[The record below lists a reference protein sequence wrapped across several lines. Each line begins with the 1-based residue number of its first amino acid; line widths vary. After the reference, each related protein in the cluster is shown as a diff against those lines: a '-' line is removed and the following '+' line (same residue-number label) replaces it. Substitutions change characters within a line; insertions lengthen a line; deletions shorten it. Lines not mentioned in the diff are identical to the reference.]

1 MKSANGDETLPFTV
15 PEGFS
20 VQRVADDSVVHDCF
34 SITMDGLGRPV
45 VSGPGYIRTLVDDN
59 QDGVYDRTFLWT
71 SMAKQG
77 AQGLWSEGR
86 KLYFVSEG
94 ALWLTEDAD
103 GDLAADANPKRVLE
117 LPTGGEHDVHA
128 IRRGPDGFW
137 YFIAGNFAK
146 DLAKLQNDPLSPVG
160 RSRSGTL
167 WRISPD
173 FKTRGVWAH
182 GMRNCYDFDFLPD
195 GQIVTFDSDCEREAT
210 LPWYRPTRVFVLG
223 PGSDAG
229 WCGQAWKDE
238 DHRITMPQTLAQ
250 LGRGSPTGVAVYQH
264 RTFPKKYHDAAF
276 VLDWTFGRVLAVFPS
291 RNLDESQRIPNKVP
305 AEVFMQ

>member
-1 MKSANGDETLPFTV
+1 MKSAHGDETLPFAV

-34 SITMDGLGRPV
+34 SMTIDGLGRPV

-59 QDGVYDRTFLWT
+59 QDGIYDRTFLWT
-71 SMAKQG
+71 SMTKQG

-103 GDLAADANPKRVLE
+103 GDLAADANPKRILE

-160 RSRSGTL
+160 RSRSGT
-167 WRISPD
+167 S
-173 FKTRGVWAH
+173 H
-182 GMRNCYDFDFLPD
+182 
-195 GQIVTFDSDCEREAT
+195 
-210 LPWYRPTRVFVLG
+210 RPR
-223 PGSDAG
+223 SA
-229 WCGQAWKDE
+229 
-238 DHRITMPQTLAQ
+238 R
-250 LGRGSPTGVAVYQH
+250 
-264 RTFPKKYHDAAF
+264 
-276 VLDWTFGRVLAVFPS
+276 
-291 RNLDESQRIPNKVP
+291 
-305 AEVFMQ
+305 